1 MTVER
6 VIRAQLSVPRDWE
19 LVPLGAVVPAAD
31 YGTSR
36 PVTTNGGTPVLGM
49 QHISEGQI
57 VRAPKERVDLPPS
70 ERRKLL
76 IQPGELLLNR
86 TNSLDQVG
94 KCAVVPEWLG
104 ECTFASYL
112 VRLQV
117 DSLRAVPEFLARVM
131 TTAEGIG
138 RLRTLATPGVSQYN
152 INPTTLRRHY
162 LVRLPPLSEQRAILG
177 ALRCWD
183 AAVTVVDQMAT
194 AKCRFKRALAHQL
207 LTGKRRFKEFE
218 GRPWK
223 TWHLGDLFTERSE
236 TNRPDLPLLAVTGN
250 RGVIPRNELER
261 RDTSNADKSK
271 YLRIGPGDIGYNTM
285 RMWQGVSAL
294 SALEGIVSPAY
305 TICIP
310 GPAIDGPF
318 ASQLFKLPAVV
329 HLFHRFSQG
338 LVKDTLNLKFPQFA
352 RVPVTIPEVEEQR
365 AIGRVLSAVDREVE
379 LLDGLRDALDRQRRG
394 VAELLLTGK
403 VRLLA

>member
-19 LVPLGAVVPAAD
+19 LVPLGTVVPAAD

-36 PVTTNGGTPVLGM
+36 PVSANGGTPVLGM

-57 VRAPKERVDLPPS
+57 VRAPEERVDLPPS
-70 ERRKLL
+70 ERRLL

-94 KCAVVPEWLG
+94 KCAVVPEWVG

-112 VRLQV
+112 VRLHV
-117 DSLRAVPEFLARVM
+117 DSLRALPDFLARVM
-131 TTAEGIG
+131 NSAEGIR
-138 RLRTLATPGVSQYN
+138 RLRRLATPGVSQYN
-152 INPTTLRRHY
+152 INPTSLRRHY
-162 LVRLPPLSEQRAILG
+162 LVRLPPLLEQRSIVG

-183 AAVTVVDQMAT
+183 GAVTLVDQMVNGRR
-194 AKCRFKRALAHQL
+194 RFKRGLKQQL
-207 LTGKRRFKEFE
+207 LTGQRRFKEFE

-223 TWHLGDLFTERSE
+223 TWHLGELFTERSE
-236 TNRPDLPLLAVTGN
+236 TNRPDLPLLAVTAN
-250 RGVIPRNELER
+250 RGVISRDELER

-271 YLRIGPGDIGYNTM
+271 YLRIVPGDIGYNTM

-305 TICIP
+305 TICVP
-310 GPAIDGPF
+310 GPAIDGLF
-318 ASQLFKLPAVV
+318 AAQLFKLPAVV

-338 LVKDTLNLKFPQFA
+338 LVKDTLNLKFRQFA

-365 AIGRVLSAVDREVE
+365 AIARVLSVLDREVD
-379 LLDGLRDALDRQRRG
+379 LLDALRRALDRQRRG
-394 VAELLLTGK
+394 VAELLLSGEIR
-403 VRLLA
+403 VPA